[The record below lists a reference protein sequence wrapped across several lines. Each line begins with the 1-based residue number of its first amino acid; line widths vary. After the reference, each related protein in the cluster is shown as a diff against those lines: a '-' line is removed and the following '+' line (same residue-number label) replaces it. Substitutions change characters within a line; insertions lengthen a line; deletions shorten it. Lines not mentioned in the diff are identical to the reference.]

1 MVATSSDCDAVGGGS
16 HRLDGLAG
24 GEEMLRT
31 LDFGSYV
38 CWKLPLR
45 EKLWTFHLNNF

>member
-31 LDFGSYV
+31 LYFLSYV
-38 CWKLPLR
+38 GNCQCVRSCGL
-45 EKLWTFHLNNF
+45 FI